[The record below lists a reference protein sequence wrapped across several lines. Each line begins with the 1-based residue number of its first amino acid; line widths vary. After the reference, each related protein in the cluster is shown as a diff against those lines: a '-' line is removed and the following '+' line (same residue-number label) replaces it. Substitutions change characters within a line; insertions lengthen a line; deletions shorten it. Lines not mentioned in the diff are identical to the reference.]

1 MLLLAHNRL
10 PFLIAAALLSG
21 VAACT
26 QVPELQDTV
35 ITDDQSG
42 SKYPAL
48 VPLAPTLGTRPAPQ
62 DAAERLESTLNGRR
76 DRLKSRASDLQ
87 AGIIDEETRKR
98 MREGV
103 AR

>member
-1 MLLLAHNRL
+1 MPLLAPNHL
-10 PFLIAAALLSG
+10 PVLIAAALLSG
-21 VAACT
+21 VAGCT
-26 QVPELQDTV
+26 QVPELNDTV
-35 ITDDQSG
+35 TDDLSS

-62 DAAERLESTLNGRR
+62 DEAERLESSLNGRR
-76 DRLKSRASDLQ
+76 DRLKSRASGLQ
-87 AGIIDEETRKR
+87 AGIIDEKTRKR